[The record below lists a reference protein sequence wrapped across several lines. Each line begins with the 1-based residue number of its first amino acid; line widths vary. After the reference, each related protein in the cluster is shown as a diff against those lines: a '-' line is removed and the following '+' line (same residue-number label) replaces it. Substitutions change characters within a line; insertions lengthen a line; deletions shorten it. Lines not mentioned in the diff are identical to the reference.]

1 MKVTKERGILSFVKD
16 TGDIA
21 TVSLINGEMREYKFD
36 KDKWYQRKSLIWFFK
51 DMNRLNFKE
60 WEFEDEKLSRFIEL
74 IARDNY
80 NCKNI
85 GSFVRRMKENED
97 TEILLK
103 MGFDVRSLNDILSD
117 TLEHVNKIPKDII
130 KWFINNKI
138 FNPFV
143 LRDLAQEQTNQN
155 AFRNC
160 INLQYDKDFIRSFV
174 MSDLCSTYYRNYKIE
189 YLLPDIIKEYNLEVK
204 RTVSYVYYLNTSEG
218 MSMRDIRDYWLD
230 YLKMSKLVYNKGK
243 YEKYPKYLRSKH
255 DILQIHYNLY
265 KEEFSESLFT
275 QAYKD
280 YDYEY
285 SNTTDKYAVIQPK
298 NTQQI
303 KDEGR
308 DLSHCVKSY
317 IKDVIDGRTL
327 IYFMRLKSELDT
339 SLITLEIREGVIK
352 QIRGDFNRNP
362 TSEEFNFIKKFAK
375 QKQLTIN
382 PHIDVV

>member
-85 GSFVRRMKENED
+85 GSFVKRMKENED

-103 MGFDVRSLNDILSD
+103 MGFDVRSLNGISSD

-138 FNPFV
+138 FDPFV

-160 INLQYDKDFIRSFV
+160 LNLQYDKYFIRSFV
-174 MSDLCSTYYRNYKIE
+174 MSDLCSTYYRNYKFN
-189 YLLPDIIKEYNLEVK
+189 YLLPDIIKEYNLEIK

-265 KEEFSESLFT
+265 KEEFSENLFT
-275 QAYKD
+275 QAYKN

-285 SNTTDKYAVIQPK
+285 SNTTDKYAIIQPK

-317 IKDVIDGRTL
+317 IKDVIDGHTL
-327 IYFMRLKSELDT
+327 IYFMRLKSEPDT

-352 QIRGDFNRNP
+352 QIKGDFNRNP
-362 TSEEFNFIKKFAK
+362 TLEEFNFIKKFAK

>member
-103 MGFDVRSLNDILSD
+103 MGFDVRSLSDILSD

-160 INLQYDKDFIRSFV
+160 VNLQYDKDFIRSFI
-174 MSDLCSTYYRNYKIE
+174 MSDLCSTYYRNYKLE

-204 RTVSYVYYLNTSEG
+204 RIVSYVYYLNTSEG
-218 MSMRDIRDYWLD
+218 MSMRDIKDYWLD

-317 IKDVIDGRTL
+317 IKDIIDGRTL
-327 IYFMRLKSELDT
+327 IYFMRLKSEPDT

>member
-1 MKVTKERGILSFVKD
+1 MKVTKEKGILSFVKD

-160 INLQYDKDFIRSFV
+160 INLQYDKDFIRSFI
-174 MSDLCSTYYRNYKIE
+174 MSDLCSTYYRNYKLE
-189 YLLPDIIKEYNLEVK
+189 YMLPDIIKEYNLEVK

-243 YEKYPKYLRSKH
+243 YEKYPKYLKSKH

>member
-155 AFRNC
+155 TFRNC
-160 INLQYDKDFIRSFV
+160 INLQYDKDFIKSFI
-174 MSDLCSTYYRNYKIE
+174 MSDLCSTYYRNYKLE

>member
-160 INLQYDKDFIRSFV
+160 INLQYDKDFIRSFI
-174 MSDLCSTYYRNYKIE
+174 MSDLCSTYYRNYKLE

-265 KEEFSESLFT
+265 KEEFSENLFT
-275 QAYKD
+275 KAYKD

>member
-1 MKVTKERGILSFVKD
+1 MKVTKEKGILSFVKD

-21 TVSLINGEMREYKFD
+21 TVSLVNGEMREYKFD

-80 NCKNI
+80 NCKNM

-97 TEILLK
+97 AEILLK

-130 KWFINNKI
+130 KWLINNKI
-138 FNPFV
+138 FDTFV

-160 INLQYDKDFIRSFV
+160 INLQYDKNFIRSFI
-174 MSDLCSTYYRNYKIE
+174 MSDLCSTYYRNYKLE

-265 KEEFSESLFT
+265 KEEFSENLFT
-275 QAYKD
+275 QAYKN

-285 SNTTDKYAVIQPK
+285 SNTTDKYAIIQPK

-362 TSEEFNFIKKFAK
+362 TLEEFNFIKKFAK